1 VRAVPSL
8 AGLSEVRITGNR
20 FRRDAAQQPI
30 ALPPTAQLSDNTFV
44 DGGSA
49 IAD

>member
-1 VRAVPSL
+1 VPSL

-20 FRRDAAQQPI
+20 FRRDGAQEPI
-30 ALPPTAQLSDNTFV
+30 EFPPTARLSDNTFV
-44 DGGSA
+44 DGGSV